1 MKQDLESLYLA
12 TCFASDNNAL
22 EVRSVERSGE
32 TSIPQVKAAREAFF
46 NQEQFVQ
53 RNIWDRYAFDDDFGT
68 AFSIAWR
75 FKDIRNGK
83 NFTAFMLD
91 FGKPMNLDS
100 LLIHT
105 LDVYSL
111 SPLKVRENIVAYV
124 SNNLKE
130 WRRVSF
136 RAGVDMEVDLTGCGE
151 FRYFRMKQCPLRI
164 LEVYGYKDGKKVDR
178 ADWRLSNLFANY
190 NHSVDKV
197 WKSDFVLDEIPDGSY
212 LCVAINGVH
221 GVEGAWASFKI
232 DGEYTG
238 CPDRAPSFSSNPFEY
253 PVRETDRNYTY
264 YLPLN
269 ESMRGKKIE
278 AYVMAFEKDKTAL
291 RPEIWITNYSD
302 LTANRKLIL
311 KK

>member
-1 MKQDLESLYLA
+1 M
-12 TCFASDNNAL
+12 
-22 EVRSVERSGE
+22 
-32 TSIPQVKAAREAFF
+32 
-46 NQEQFVQ
+46 
-53 RNIWDRYAFDDDFGT
+53 
-68 AFSIAWR
+68 
-75 FKDIRNGK
+75 
-83 NFTAFMLD
+83 
-91 FGKPMNLDS
+91 
-100 LLIHT
+100 
-105 LDVYSL
+105 
-111 SPLKVRENIVAYV
+111 
-124 SNNLKE
+124 
-130 WRRVSF
+130 
-136 RAGVDMEVDLTGCGE
+136 
-151 FRYFRMKQCPLRI
+151 
-164 LEVYGYKDGKKVDR
+164 YGYKDGKKVDR